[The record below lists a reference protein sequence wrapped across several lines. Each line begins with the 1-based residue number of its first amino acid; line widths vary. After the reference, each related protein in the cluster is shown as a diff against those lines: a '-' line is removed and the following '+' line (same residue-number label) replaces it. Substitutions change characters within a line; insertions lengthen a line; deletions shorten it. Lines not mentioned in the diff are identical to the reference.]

1 MTKKLLF
8 IFLIFST
15 MNIFAQKSDNE
26 LFIRIAEI
34 EIYPEYAQ
42 KYLDIAQKV
51 GGISVEKEQG
61 VLCIFPMVMKDN
73 PLKIRILEIYANQ
86 KAYEEH
92 IASPHFLEYKEASI
106 PMVKSLELV
115 PMTALDEEAMK
126 LIFVKSKTAN
136 SDFNE

>member
-15 MNIFAQKSDNE
+15 MNIFAQKSDDE

-34 EIYPEYAQ
+34 EIYPEFSQ
-42 KYLDIAQKV
+42 KYLEIAKKV
-51 GGISVEKEQG
+51 GSISVEKEQG
-61 VLCIFPMVMKDN
+61 VLCIFPMVMKDD

-92 IASPHFLEYKEASI
+92 ISSPHFVEYKEASI

-126 LIFVKSKTAN
+126 LIFVKSKKDYN
-136 SDFNE
+136 IQK